1 MTVKRKATKW
11 WPNPLNRIFS
21 KIVSILCGYGEEP
34 ERVVISALVIIFGL
48 SIVYVFGGLNLTYAI
63 YFSAVS
69 FVALGYG
76 SWAHAPVGWIQ
87 GLGAA
92 ESFLGVFMMALFL
105 VTFTRKMT
113 R

>member
-1 MTVKRKATKW
+1 M
-11 WPNPLNRIFS
+11 
-21 KIVSILCGYGEEP
+21 
-34 ERVVISALVIIFGL
+34 VISAAAVVAVVAFVYFLVGSVWQWGAFWGSL
-48 SIVYVFGGLNLTYAI
+48 

-69 FVALGYG
+69 FTALGYG
-76 SWAHAPVGWIQ
+76 SWVNITSDAIR